1 MDQLKCTI
9 CENSNVILQDQK
21 MDLYYC
27 NNCDHCFTNAEEDLN
42 LYHEMYF
49 SEERQNWFIHPD
61 LDLYETVYQ
70 NLISLVP
77 PPMAI
82 LDIGC
87 GNGNFLKF
95 LKKKEKPMELHG
107 IDLSENTYPGIKFIK
122 ADYNSFNIKDKFDVI
137 TNFMVIEHIKD
148 VHAFMKKIISN
159 SNDRSSWLIINTIN
173 NHSIIYV
180 LARLLSKF
188 GFRVAHDRLYSK
200 HHLNHFSNKS
210 LKTLVEKNGY
220 EVIKHWN
227 HNYTMKKVDVP
238 KGSFLMQK
246 LYKFGVF
253 VMFRISDVIG
263 NGHSQTLIANKEW
276 RK

>member
-9 CENSNVILQDQK
+9 CENPGVILQDK
-21 MDLYYC
+21 RMDLYYC
-27 NNCDHCFTNAEEDLN
+27 NKCDHCFTNAEEDPN

-49 SEERQNWFIHPD
+49 SEERQNWFKHQD
-61 LDLYETVYQ
+61 FDLYETVYQ
-70 NLISLVP
+70 NVISLVP
-77 PPMAI
+77 PPMKI

-95 LKKKEKPMELHG
+95 LKKKEKHMELHG
-107 IDLSENTYPGIKFIK
+107 IDLSENSYPGIKFIK
-122 ADYNSFNIKDKFDVI
+122 ADYNSFDIKEKFDVI
-137 TNFMVIEHIKD
+137 TSFMVIEHIKD
-148 VHAFMKKIISN
+148 VHAFIKKIISN
-159 SNDRSSWLIINTIN
+159 SNDRSVWLIINTIN

-180 LARLLSKF
+180 LARILSKF

-200 HHLNHFSNKS
+200 HHLNHFTNKS
-210 LKTLVEKNGY
+210 LRTLVEKNGY

-238 KGSFLMQK
+238 KGSPLMQK
-246 LYKFGVF
+246 LYRFGVF
-253 VMFRISDVIG
+253 IMFRISDVIG
-263 NGHSQTLIANKEW
+263 NGHSQTLICKKEW